1 MITNYNS
8 DKYYVGSKF
17 KTKQG
22 YDIII
27 LGKSHKRDMYWVQ
40 FQDKFKHCREVF
52 TCGLRTGGILNP
64 YHVRDKCGGYG
75 GFGVYKFGTKEPFSK
90 KRYNLWSHMMTRCYN
105 KIVQNKHPTYKD
117 VKVCERWHNF
127 QFFCHDI
134 KKLHGYEN
142 WKNSYGKNGYE
153 LDKDIKGSGK
163 LYSKEN
169 CIFVPQ
175 AENVLQAVLTGKT
188 YQGKRLSDGYTE
200 DFTNQ
205 HEFARKHNLLNKSI
219 HACLKEKCNQ
229 HRGWVFITLGSN
241 N

>member
-1 MITNYNS
+1 MITDYMS
-8 DKYYVGSKF
+8 DKYYIGAKF
-17 KTKQG
+17 TNNNG
-22 YDIII
+22 CNAIII
-27 LGKSHKRDMYWVQ
+27 GKSLRRDRYWVQ
-40 FQDKFKHCREVF
+40 FQDGFKHCTEVLTGRLRSRDF
-52 TCGLRTGGILNP
+52 KNPYSPSETTCG
-64 YHVRDKCGGYG
+64 YY
-75 GFGVYKFGTKEPFSK
+75 GFGVYKRESTDKFYI
-90 KRYNLWSHMMTRCYN
+90 KRYNAWNHMMNRCYDSKSWVKN
-105 KIVQNKHPTYKD
+105 PTYRD
-117 VKVCERWHNF
+117 CEVVPRWHNF

-134 KKLHGYEN
+134 KEL
-142 WKNSYGKNGYE
+142 NGYE
-153 LDKDIKGSGK
+153 EWKTSEGREYHLDKDIKGSGK